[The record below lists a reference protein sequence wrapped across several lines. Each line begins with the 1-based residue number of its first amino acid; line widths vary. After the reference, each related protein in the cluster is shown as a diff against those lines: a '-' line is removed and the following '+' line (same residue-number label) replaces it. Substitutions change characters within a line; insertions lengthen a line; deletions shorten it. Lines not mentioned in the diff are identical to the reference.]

1 KGLTDRFF
9 DRHRHRLDIL
19 SERVKNLS
27 PENVLKRGYAMITK
41 NEEPIISAAKIER
54 GDYLKII
61 MKDGTLLS
69 NIIDVKVSPENS
81 NTDLRH

>member
-1 KGLTDRFF
+1 MTARFF

-19 SERVKNLS
+19 SERVKNLH

-41 NEEPIISAAKIER
+41 NEELIISVDKIER

-69 NIIDVKVSPENS
+69 NIIDVKVSPPNPTTEQS
-81 NTDLRH
+81 EK